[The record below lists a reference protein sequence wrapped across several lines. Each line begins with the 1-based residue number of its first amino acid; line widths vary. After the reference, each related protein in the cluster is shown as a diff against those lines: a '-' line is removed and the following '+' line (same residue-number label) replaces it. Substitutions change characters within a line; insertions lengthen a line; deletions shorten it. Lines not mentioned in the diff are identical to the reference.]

1 MDSNKWQHKHNQ
13 LSPQETRKIYYKQS
27 NVTRKTTR
35 ERRPEKLQLDQ
46 RGKKLNR
53 NEENNSKDQEN

>member
-35 ERRPEKLQLDQ
+35 ERRPEKLLLDQ

-53 NEENNSKDQEN
+53 TEENNSKDQEN